1 MQLLCPM
8 CSTTITANPP
18 KAGRFT
24 PKCPKC
30 EKAFV
35 VTVTVQTVAD
45 YKAAQEKARPSTPS
59 HRHDPDATFASQA
72 SGQVEHDPDSTF
84 ATQAPAPVRQQ
95 HVDPDATFASQ
106 ANARPV
112 VHDPDSTFASQAKPY
127 DDPDQTEATGGYFP
141 RPAANDD
148 VDKTNVVS
156 VPGNKK
162 TEKTNMPSK
171 LGGYEILKQL
181 GQGGM
186 GAVYLSRQMSL
197 DRSVALKVMNAEWAS
212 DPVFVSRFVREAYAA
227 AQLTHHN
234 VVQIYELGLEQQI
247 NYFSMEFV
255 DGKSLGDQLKKRGR
269 IPATEAVGY
278 VIQAAR
284 GLKFAH
290 DRGMVH
296 RDIKPDNL
304 MLNNEGIVKVA
315 DLGLVKTRGMTA
327 KEDAVPEDGPME
339 KSGSALSSLPD
350 VTRVGSAMGSPSYIA
365 PEQCRDATTV
375 DGRADIYSLGCSLYA
390 LLAGRAPYTG
400 NTAIELITKHLNEP
414 VPPIRNVA
422 PDIHKDL
429 AKIVEKTLAKNP
441 TERYQSMEEF
451 ITELKGWQDG
461 QSNGPPRATEEQLTS
476 LEWLT
481 KQLTVTN
488 KVKLPRLVAFAAPIL
503 GIVLALLF
511 LPFSLVGTGTLLL
524 ATVSGVVAGF
534 ITTGMLTNSYSFTKA
549 REWAFGAK
557 WTDWLTLV
565 VVVLF
570 FALGLYLAGFLVFGI
585 VGLLL
590 GTGAGMAYAYFL
602 AKPAHDH
609 RTDTKEEIEKLTK
622 RLRLNGMEEE
632 SVRLFVIENTGD
644 QWENIFE
651 ALYGYPAKMQA
662 RQLYAEKVSGKPKYN
677 PWQEALVSKFEG
689 LIESRKQTQ
698 AKKLLRQ
705 MEVKRLKAQGVSEAE
720 ATARAEDAA
729 DDLVEQGKDIKK
741 ANNQATANVNVGE
754 MMTKYEKAKPEVR
767 PRKNPL
773 VVLLGKMLRF
783 PFDPRLR
790 LVLGALLI
798 VGGVMWINQNTT
810 ALTDTIPSGEQIR
823 KAEDVG
829 AAATSAWG
837 KIAPLILDP
846 ANKSRQLQLTFV
858 PDFIAGFFHSI
869 NPIIAGA
876 LLLLSALSSRTRTLL
891 AVVFGAMLAFLTVPV
906 LRLLG
911 IDLPDVGPLKPAH
924 LTGIAGIVIGVLG
937 FFLLGRK

>member
-1 MQLLCPM
+1 M
-8 CSTTITANPP
+8 CSATIAANPP

-30 EKAFV
+30 EQSFV

-45 YKAAQEKARPSTPS
+45 YKLTQEKAKPSAIIK
-59 HRHDPDATFASQA
+59 HDPHATFSSQA
-72 SGQVEHDPDSTF
+72 GAPVQNDPDSTF
-84 ATQAPAPVRQQ
+84 ASQTPAASAPQPNS
-95 HVDPDATFASQ
+95 DNEATFASQ
-106 ANARPV
+106 TSSRRV
-112 VHDPDSTFASQAKPY
+112 VHDPDSTFASQTVKPSY
-127 DDPDQTEATGGYFP
+127 DPDQTEATGGYLP
-141 RPAANDD
+141 RAQAQND

-156 VPGNKK
+156 ETRDKK
-162 TEKTNMPSK
+162 KVGDSKDSMPSR

-197 DRSVALKVMNAEWAS
+197 DRSVALKVMNSEWAS

-255 DGKSLGDQLKKRGR
+255 DGKSLGDLLKKRGR
-269 IPATEAVGY
+269 IAAHEAVGY
-278 VIQAAR
+278 IIQAAR

-304 MLNNEGIVKVA
+304 MLNNEGIVKVS
-315 DLGLVKTRGMTA
+315 DLGLVKTRGMTQSD
-327 KEDAVPEDGPME
+327 DAAPQDGP
-339 KSGSALSSLPD
+339 SGSIGSALSSLPD

-375 DGRADIYSLGCSLYA
+375 DGRADQYSLGCSLYA
-390 LLAGRAPYTG
+390 LLAGRAPFTG
-400 NTAIELITKHLNEP
+400 NTAIELIKQHLNEP
-414 VPPIRNVA
+414 PPPIRNVA

-429 AKIVEKTLAKNP
+429 AKIVERTLAKNP
-441 TERYQSMEEF
+441 QDRYQSMEAL
-451 ITELKGWQDG
+451 IADLKSWQDG
-461 QSNGPPRATEEQLTS
+461 QTNGPPRASEEQLTS

-488 KVKLPRLVAFAAPIL
+488 KAKLPRLVAVVAPIV
-503 GIVLALLF
+503 GIVLALLL
-511 LPFSLVGTGTLLL
+511 LPFSLVGTGTVLL
-524 ATVSGVVAGF
+524 ATLAGVISGFV
-534 ITTGMLTNSYSFTKA
+534 TTGLLTNSFAFSKA

-557 WTDWLTLV
+557 WTDWLTLALI
-565 VVVLF
+565 VLF

-585 VGLLL
+585 IGLLL
-590 GTGAGMAYAYFL
+590 GTGAGVAYGYFL

-609 RTDTKEEIEKLTK
+609 RIDTKEEIEKLTK

-632 SVRLFVIENTGD
+632 SVRLFIIENTGD
-644 QWENIFE
+644 NWENIFE
-651 ALYGYPAKMQA
+651 AIYGYPAKVQA
-662 RQLYAEKVSGKPKYN
+662 RQLYAEKVMGKPKFN
-677 PWQEALVSKFEG
+677 PWQDALINKFEG
-689 LIESRKQTQ
+689 LIESRQQ
-698 AKKLLRQ
+698 AKAKKILQKL
-705 MEVKRLKAQGVSEAE
+705 EVKRLKSEGVSEAE
-720 ATARAEDAA
+720 ANARAEDAA
-729 DDLVEQGKDIKK
+729 DDLVEQAKDIKK
-741 ANNQATANVNVGE
+741 ANNNASAKVNVRE
-754 MMTKYEKAKPEVR
+754 MMSKYEKGKSQVR

-773 VVLLGKMLRF
+773 LVLGGKLLRF

-810 ALTDTIPSGEQIR
+810 ALAEAVPSADAI
-823 KAEDVG
+823 KKPEDVG
-829 AAATSAWG
+829 AAATGVYAKLS
-837 KIAPLILDP
+837 PLVLSP
-846 ANKSRQLQLTFV
+846 EKANQLHLSWL
-858 PDFIAGFFHSI
+858 PDFLGNFFRSI
-869 NPIIAGA
+869 NPIIAGV
-876 LLLLSALSSRTRTLL
+876 LLLLSALSSRTRTVL
-891 AVVFGAMLAFLTVPV
+891 AVVFGAMLAFLAVPV
-906 LRLLG
+906 LSFLG
-911 IDLPDVGPLKPAH
+911 IALPDVGPLKPTH
-924 LTGIAGIVIGVLG
+924 LFAIVGIVIGVLG